1 MKILI
6 IAVVVIVLGIGAY
19 VVLGGPAT
27 EPVLAPAEETAQDE
41 TPIPVESDG
50 GIGSTPAVTVAYTNT
65 GFSPATIAV
74 NVGDTVR
81 FVNQSTKSMWVGADV
96 HPSHANYDGTTRQ
109 EHCAAGAAS
118 FDQCTGTGSGT
129 TWEFTFDKTG
139 TFGYHNHLG
148 AADTGTVIVK

>member
-19 VVLGGPAT
+19 FVLGGPAR
-27 EPVLAPAEETAQDE
+27 EPVPTPSDSAQGE
-41 TPIPVESDG
+41 APIPVDTDG
-50 GIGSTPAVTVAYTNT
+50 GIGSTPAATVTYTND
-65 GFSPATIAV
+65 GFSPATITV

-81 FVNQSTKSMWVGADV
+81 FVNQSTKSMWVGGDQ
-96 HPSHANYDGTTRQ
+96 HPSHADYDGTTRQ
-109 EHCAAGAAS
+109 EHCAAGTAS

-129 TWEFTFDKTG
+129 TWEFTFDKAG

-148 AADTGTVIVK
+148 ASDSGTVVVK

>member
-6 IAVVVIVLGIGAY
+6 IAVVIIVLGIGAY

-27 EPVLAPAEETAQDE
+27 EPVLAPGESAQNE

-50 GIGSTPAVTVAYTNT
+50 GIGSTPAATVILTNE
-65 GFSPATIAV
+65 GFSPATVTI

-81 FVNQSTKSMWVGADV
+81 FVNQSTKTMWVGADQ
-96 HPSHANYDGTTRQ
+96 HPSHADYDGTTRQ
-109 EHCAAGAAS
+109 EHCPTGSS

-129 TWEFTFDKTG
+129 TWEFTFDTAG

-148 AADTGTVIVK
+148 AADAGTVIVK